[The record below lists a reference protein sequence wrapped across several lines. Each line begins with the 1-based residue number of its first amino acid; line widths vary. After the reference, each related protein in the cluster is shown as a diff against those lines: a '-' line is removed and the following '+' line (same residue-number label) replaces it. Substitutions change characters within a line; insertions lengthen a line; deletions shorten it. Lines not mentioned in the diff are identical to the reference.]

1 MAVEIKY
8 VVVKKGEEKMT
19 FASKKEADACDKML
33 DIAEAFTGWLAQHQ
47 PDMDESQ
54 TETLGLLLAEQK
66 DAIQHIL
73 RTSKL
78 PDAADSADAAK
89 KARVADV
96 AEENAE
102 GEAALTKKCAP
113 LKPPDSAQ

>member
-19 FASKKEADACDKML
+19 FASKKEADAYDKML
-33 DIAEAFTGWLAQHQ
+33 DMAEAFTDWLAQHQ

-54 TETLGLLLAEQK
+54 AETLGLLLAEQK

-78 PDAADSADAAK
+78 PDAADAADAAK
-89 KARVADV
+89 KAPVEDV

-102 GEAALTKKCAP
+102 GEAAQPKKVRAV
-113 LKPPDSAQ
+113 KAA

>member
-19 FASKKEADACDKML
+19 FASKKEADAYDKML
-33 DIAEAFTGWLAQHQ
+33 DMAEAFTDWLAQHQ

-54 TETLGLLLAEQK
+54 AETLGLLLAEQK

-78 PDAADSADAAK
+78 PDAADAAK
-89 KARVADV
+89 NVRAAENADESAEGDV
-96 AEENAE
+96 AQIKKVRAVK
-102 GEAALTKKCAP
+102 AA
-113 LKPPDSAQ
+113 

>member
-19 FASKKEADACDKML
+19 FASKKEADAYDKML
-33 DIAEAFTGWLAQHQ
+33 DMAEAFTDWLAQHQ

-54 TETLGLLLAEQK
+54 AETLGLLLAEQK

-78 PDAADSADAAK
+78 PDAADAANAAK
-89 KARVADV
+89 KVHAAD
-96 AEENAE
+96 ESNE
-102 GEAALTKKCAP
+102 GETAQAKKVRAVKAA
-113 LKPPDSAQ
+113 

>member
-19 FASKKEADACDKML
+19 FASKKEADAYDKML
-33 DIAEAFTGWLAQHQ
+33 DMAEAFTDWLAQQQ

-54 TETLGLLLAEQK
+54 AETLGLLLAEQK

-78 PDAADSADAAK
+78 PDAVDSADATKKVRATENADESVEGEIAQAK
-89 KARVADV
+89 KVRAVK
-96 AEENAE
+96 
-102 GEAALTKKCAP
+102 AA
-113 LKPPDSAQ
+113 

>member
-19 FASKKEADACDKML
+19 FASKKEADAYDKML
-33 DIAEAFTGWLAQHQ
+33 DMAEAFTDWLAQHQ

-54 TETLGLLLAEQK
+54 AETLGLLLAEQK
-66 DAIQHIL
+66 EAIQHIL

-78 PDAADSADAAK
+78 PDASDSADAAK
-89 KARVADV
+89 KARATEHADENGEGDV
-96 AEENAE
+96 AQ
-102 GEAALTKKCAP
+102 TKKVRAV
-113 LKPPDSAQ
+113 KAA

>member
-19 FASKKEADACDKML
+19 FASKKEADAYDKML
-33 DIAEAFTGWLAQHQ
+33 DLAEAFTDWLAQQQ

-78 PDAADSADAAK
+78 PDAASAEAEKKAPAAEASGESVDADAAQ
-89 KARVADV
+89 
-96 AEENAE
+96 
-102 GEAALTKKCAP
+102 TKKVRAV
-113 LKPPDSAQ
+113 KAA

>member
-19 FASKKEADACDKML
+19 FASKKEADAYDKML
-33 DIAEAFTGWLAQHQ
+33 DMAEAFTDWLAQHQ

-54 TETLGLLLAEQK
+54 AETLGLLLAEQK

-78 PDAADSADAAK
+78 PDVADAAK
-89 KARVADV
+89 KAGASD
-96 AEENAE
+96 AGDDSAE
-102 GEAALTKKCAP
+102 GGVAQPKKVRAVKAA
-113 LKPPDSAQ
+113 

>member
-19 FASKKEADACDKML
+19 FASKKEADAYDKML
-33 DIAEAFTGWLAQHQ
+33 DMAEAFTDWLAQHQ

-54 TETLGLLLAEQK
+54 AETLGLLLAEQK
-66 DAIQHIL
+66 EAIQHIL

-78 PDAADSADAAK
+78 PDASDSADAAK
-89 KARVADV
+89 KARAAEHADENGEGDV
-96 AEENAE
+96 AQ
-102 GEAALTKKCAP
+102 TKKVRAV
-113 LKPPDSAQ
+113 KAA

>member
-19 FASKKEADACDKML
+19 FASKKEADAYDKML
-33 DIAEAFTGWLAQHQ
+33 DMAEAFTDWLAQHQ

-54 TETLGLLLAEQK
+54 AETLGLLLAEQK

-78 PDAADSADAAK
+78 PDASDSADAAK
-89 KARVADV
+89 NVRAAEGAD
-96 AEENAE
+96 ENAE
-102 GEAALTKKCAP
+102 GDVAQTKKVRAV
-113 LKPPDSAQ
+113 KAA